1 VRAYNKFGW
10 GPWSAVTNIIAA
22 RAPDA
27 KTWITT
33 SNSTTNFFIKW
44 QEPFNRGLSI
54 FRYHITIMRKGGTP
68 TNAAHYFTSPH
79 CNGADVTINTTQS
92 CFIPMASLRG
102 SPWFW
107 GLNDKLTMRIWA
119 ESPMGQGNH
128 LQIIST
134 TSGNN
139 AAIQT

>member
-10 GPWSAVTNIIAA
+10 GPWSAVTTIIAA
-22 RAPDA
+22 KAPDA
-27 KTWITT
+27 TTWITT
-33 SNSTTNFFIKW
+33 TNSSTNFYIKW
-44 QEPFNRGLSI
+44 KEPFNRGLSI
-54 FRYHITIMRKGGTP
+54 FRYYITIMKKGGSSS
-68 TNAAHYFTSPH
+68 NAAHYFASPD

-92 CFIPMASLRG
+92 CYIPMAKLRG

-119 ESPMGQGNH
+119 ETPMGQGSH
-128 LQIIST
+128 YQIIST

-139 AAIQT
+139 AAI